1 MRAADIAANH
11 LRLIEGGCGVT
22 ITFTNSTGSVSV
34 SAVRGHRIYEQAGDQ
49 VVVDKTRQEWFVK
62 ASDLELNDAQQ
73 TPVREDTITRTI
85 GSRTETWKIFGDD
98 AQPPVEFFGPDRSLL
113 LIRSI
118 LRQVA

>member
-11 LRLIEGGCGVT
+11 LRLIEGGCGVE
-22 ITFTNSTGSVSV
+22 ITFTNTSGSVAID
-34 SAVRGHRIYEQAGDQ
+34 AVKGHRRYEQSGGQ

-62 ASDLELNDAQQ
+62 STDIEIDDVQQ
-73 TPVREDTITRTI
+73 APIREDTITRVI

-98 AQPPVEFFGPDRSLL
+98 VEPPVEFFGPDRSLL
-113 LIRSI
+113 LIRTI